1 MSSIRLRANISKAM
15 LYIIWYLN
23 YLKNKVCPE
32 IKHFIVTEEAFDNI
46 PMSFW
51 EQKDKERK
59 TWYLKNK
66 GYSDEY
72 INFALALNVGY
83 YKVQWNGTLQNG
95 HWLFDGLNWRLQDGS
110 YVTEPEQITCVEYVG
125 KEI

>member
-1 MSSIRLRANISKAM
+1 MRANISKAM

-46 PMSFW
+46 SMSFW
-51 EQKDKERK
+51 IQKDKERK

-72 INFALALNVGY
+72 IKFALALNVGY

-95 HWLFDGLNWRLQDGS
+95 HWFFDGLNWRLQDGS
-110 YVTEPEQITCVEYVG
+110 YVIEPEQITCVEYVG